1 MKKLFIYL
9 IIRLTTRHAET
20 AYKIYQRIYDPESNQ
35 TIVNILH
42 SYETTNVSNDEVNTV
57 VTIETPKS
65 KKQEIIDSLNYLK
78 SKPVKTKKDK
88 ESIYSLEMV
97 LKNM

>member
-20 AYKIYQRIYDPESNQ
+20 ACKIYQKIYDPES
-35 TIVNILH
+35 IRPII
-42 SYETTNVSNDEVNTV
+42 NVSQSTETPSV
-57 VTIETPKS
+57 VTVETPKS
-65 KKQEIIDSLNYLK
+65 KKQEIVDSLNYLK